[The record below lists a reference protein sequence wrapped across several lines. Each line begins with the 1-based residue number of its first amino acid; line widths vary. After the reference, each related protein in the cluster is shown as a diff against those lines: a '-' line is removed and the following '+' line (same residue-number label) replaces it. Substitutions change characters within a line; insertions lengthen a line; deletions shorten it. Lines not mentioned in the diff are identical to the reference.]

1 MNSLRIIDR
10 LIARTVE
17 ILQQGGAQNC
27 ETVVLWLGSSNEV
40 REVYRPEQIVDVDFF
55 RLPGESVR
63 ALMGHL
69 RTTRQRVLAQVHS
82 HPGEAF
88 HSRADDKWA
97 IVRHEGALSFVLP
110 EFAAHTDASTFQD
123 DAAVYRLSAADN
135 WERVHAREH
144 LIIGNVDHDG
154 AIS

>member
-1 MNSLRIIDR
+1 MNSLLISDR
-10 LIARTVE
+10 LVARTVE
-17 ILQQGGAQNC
+17 ILQQGGARNC

-69 RTTRQRVLAQVHS
+69 RATHQRVLAQVHS

-88 HSRADDKWA
+88 HSKADDDWA
-97 IVRHEGALSFVLP
+97 IVRHEGALSFVVP
-110 EFAAHTDASTFQD
+110 VFAVHTDSGSFQD
-123 DAAVYRLSAADN
+123 DVAVYQLSAADK

-144 LIIGNVDHDG
+144 LIIG
-154 AIS
+154 S

>member
-1 MNSLRIIDR
+1 MNSLRVIDR
-10 LIARTVE
+10 LVARTVE

-110 EFAAHTDASTFQD
+110 EFAAHTDAGTFQD
-123 DAAVYRLSAADN
+123 DAAVYRLSAADK